1 MDRFIAIGEAFKA
14 PSVLIMTLSRRET
27 EGKLIP
33 ERTAVGHRRN
43 DLAKLKP
50 EMFHT
55 GPGEQRTVAYE
66 RVFSHGQKDDL
77 ERQKQLSSN
86 SSLWCVIQLLG

>member
-1 MDRFIAIGEAFKA
+1 
-14 PSVLIMTLSRRET
+14 MTLSRRET

-43 DLAKLKP
+43 DFAKLKP

-55 GPGEQRTVAYE
+55 GPGDSAR
-66 RVFSHGQKDDL
+66 
-77 ERQKQLSSN
+77 
-86 SSLWCVIQLLG
+86 